1 MAFRLKNYMP
11 RSLFGRAALILV
23 VPVVTVQLVV
33 SVVFIQRHF
42 DGVTRQLS
50 RGVMLETQLLIGA
63 VAASTSLQ
71 EAQARAADMAAAL
84 SVELTLPASA
94 MPEGGDRRSFLD
106 LSGREVGTVLHEGLP
121 DLQSVDLQS
130 NPREVQLWLTTPY
143 GPMQVT
149 LGRARLTASNP
160 HQLLVVTALA
170 SILMTGVAYI
180 FLRNQL
186 SPITRLATAA
196 EAFGRGQNLPY
207 KPRGALEV
215 RAAGSAFL
223 DMRAR
228 IERQIEQR
236 TLMLSGVSHDLR
248 SPLTRLKLG
257 LAFLPE
263 SADTADL
270 KRDVVDMERLV
281 DEFLAFV
288 RGDAT
293 EETVEADPAALVA
306 EVIEKA
312 RRGGLKVTLGPCSG
326 AGRLRLRPQA
336 ILRALDNLVGNAVR
350 HGTRAEV
357 SFALTEKSLR
367 LTVEDDGP
375 GIPKEK
381 RDEALLPFTRLDAAR
396 DPNQGGGVGL
406 GLSIA
411 ADIAR
416 SHGGTL
422 RLANSD
428 ALGGLRADIVL
439 GAEARQ
445 GGGKPKRLRMRN
457 QRPRPPAPHRP
468 DPDRSA

>member
-50 RGVMLETQLLIGA
+50 RGVMLETQLLLRA
-63 VAASTSLQ
+63 VETAGSLQ
-71 EAQARAADMAAAL
+71 EAQDRAADMARAL
-84 SVELTLPASA
+84 SVGMTLPAEA
-94 MPEGGDRRSFLD
+94 IPEGGDQRSIWD

-121 DLQSVDLQS
+121 ALEVVDLASTDRQ
-130 NPREVQLWLTTPY
+130 VHLWLTTPF
-143 GPMQVT
+143 GPMRVT
-149 LGRARLTASNP
+149 LNRSRLTASNP

-170 SILMTGVAYI
+170 SILMTAVAYV

-186 SPITRLATAA
+186 SPITRLATVA

-207 KPRGALEV
+207 RPRGALEV

-236 TLMLSGVSHDLR
+236 TLLLSGVSHDLR

-257 LAFLPE
+257 LTFLPE
-263 SADTADL
+263 DADTNGL
-270 KRDVVDMERLV
+270 KRDVEDMERLV

-288 RGDAT
+288 RGDQT
-293 EETVEADPAALVA
+293 EATVETDPADLVA
-306 EVIEKA
+306 EVVDKA
-312 RRGGLKVTLGPCSG
+312 RRGGLDVALGPCSG
-326 AGRLRLRPQA
+326 AGKVRVRPQA
-336 ILRALDNLVGNAVR
+336 IVRALENLVGNAVR
-350 HGTRAEV
+350 YGSRAEV
-357 SFALTEKSLR
+357 SFALTERSLR
-367 LTVEDDGP
+367 LSVEDDGP
-375 GIPKEK
+375 GIPKDK

-396 DPNQGGGVGL
+396 NPNQGGGVGL

-422 RLANSD
+422 RLGESET
-428 ALGGLRADIVL
+428 LGGLRADLVL
-439 GAEARQ
+439 GR
-445 GGGKPKRLRMRN
+445 
-457 QRPRPPAPHRP
+457 
-468 DPDRSA
+468 

>member
-50 RGVMLETQLLIGA
+50 RGVMLETQLLLRA
-63 VAASTSLQ
+63 VETAGSLQ
-71 EAQARAADMAAAL
+71 EAQDRAADMARAL
-84 SVELTLPASA
+84 SVGMTLPAEA
-94 MPEGGDRRSFLD
+94 IPEGGDQRSIWD

-121 DLQSVDLQS
+121 ALEVVDLASTDRQ
-130 NPREVQLWLTTPY
+130 VHLWLTTPF
-143 GPMQVT
+143 GPMRVT
-149 LGRARLTASNP
+149 LNRSRLTASNP

-170 SILMTGVAYI
+170 SILMTAVAYV

-186 SPITRLATAA
+186 SPITRLATVA

-207 KPRGALEV
+207 RPRGALEV

-236 TLMLSGVSHDLR
+236 TLLLSGVSHDLR

-257 LAFLPE
+257 LTFLPE
-263 SADTADL
+263 DADTDGL
-270 KRDVVDMERLV
+270 KRDVEDMERLV

-288 RGDAT
+288 RGDQT
-293 EETVEADPAALVA
+293 EATVETDPADLVA
-306 EVIEKA
+306 EVVDKA
-312 RRGGLKVTLGPCSG
+312 RRGGLDVALGPCSG
-326 AGRLRLRPQA
+326 AGKVRVRPQA
-336 ILRALDNLVGNAVR
+336 IVRALENLVGNAVR
-350 HGTRAEV
+350 YGSRAEV
-357 SFALTEKSLR
+357 SFALTERSLR
-367 LTVEDDGP
+367 LSVEDDGP
-375 GIPKEK
+375 GIPKDK

-396 DPNQGGGVGL
+396 NPNQGGGVGL

-422 RLANSD
+422 RLGESET
-428 ALGGLRADIVL
+428 LGGLRADLVL
-439 GAEARQ
+439 GR
-445 GGGKPKRLRMRN
+445 
-457 QRPRPPAPHRP
+457 
-468 DPDRSA
+468 